1 MAVSRQLGT
10 VMYPES
16 PVIRPNESVL
26 LGGTSFPSDVG
37 LGGSQEREAESVFGC
52 VLLDAEEQSNDPC

>member
-10 VMYPES
+10 VTYPES

-26 LGGTSFPSDVG
+26 LGGTSFLSDVG
-37 LGGSQEREAESVFGC
+37 LGGSQETEAGSVFGC
-52 VLLDAEEQSNDPC
+52 V